1 MLYMLVTRILRV
13 NYAFIMATA
22 RCSLWYLPSIPPVTI
37 VLFLSHLFGLFSL
50 DRSLRGLFVCSG
62 GKVSTEF
69 NLCLHHLLT

>member
-50 DRSLRGLFVCSG
+50 DRSLRGLF
-62 GKVSTEF
+62 GKGQWWQKYPQNSTCVF
-69 NLCLHHLLT
+69 IIY